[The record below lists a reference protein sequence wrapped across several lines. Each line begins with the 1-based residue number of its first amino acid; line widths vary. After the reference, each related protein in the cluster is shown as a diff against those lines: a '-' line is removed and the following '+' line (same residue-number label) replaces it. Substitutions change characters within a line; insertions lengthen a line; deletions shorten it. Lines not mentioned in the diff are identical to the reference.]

1 MTLNPPV
8 DIGSSL
14 EIAETK
20 FGLASPLYS
29 RAWNVMSNYLRQ
41 HDFSDY

>member
-1 MTLNPPV
+1 MTLKPPV

-20 FGLASPLYS
+20 FGLTSPLYS
-29 RAWNVMSNYLRQ
+29 RAWNVMKNFLRQ
-41 HDFSDY
+41 LDFLCH

>member
-1 MTLNPPV
+1 V

-14 EIAETK
+14 LIAETK

-29 RAWNVMSNYLRQ
+29 RAWNVMTAFLLQ
-41 HDFSDY
+41 